1 MSTSK
6 SVNTEHRTQL
16 FIYVSEFVRFH
27 SIFIFFWLYGR
38 TVDRINILCSI

>member
-27 SIFIFFWLYGR
+27 SIFIFFGCMEGLL
-38 TVDRINILCSI
+38 TE